1 MLTRLEKGI
10 SAAYPELHKIFNY
23 SFSSVL
29 AKFTAMLFEAPLTLL
44 KTRV

>member
-1 MLTRLEKGI
+1 MLTHLENRI
-10 SAAYPELHKIFNY
+10 SRTYPEMHKIFNY

-29 AKFTAMLFEAPLTLL
+29 AKFTAMVFEAPLTLL